1 MGTFYWSY
9 PNKITATTQ
18 KAGWFIDFPQ
28 SGPSGGE
35 RQITN
40 AALFGNKIFFN
51 SILPP
56 TASSD
61 ACGGGASYSYSANLA
76 TGSGSVSSA
85 SNGALGSPLVF
96 ITKLV
101 ESGSNSTGSR
111 TATTTAKI
119 GAPSTNET
127 SPTGGGQTVTATNP
141 TGRLSWRQINNYQE
155 LKNKLWP

>member
-1 MGTFYWSY
+1 MNGNFKSNLFSNHR
-9 PNKITATTQ
+9 PCK
-18 KAGWFIDFPQ
+18 
-28 SGPSGGE
+28 SCE
-35 RQITN
+35 QIN
-40 AALFGNKIFFN
+40 RMIAFGNKIFFN

-61 ACGGGASYSYSANLA
+61 ACGDGASYSYSANLA

-155 LKNKLWP
+155 LKNKSW